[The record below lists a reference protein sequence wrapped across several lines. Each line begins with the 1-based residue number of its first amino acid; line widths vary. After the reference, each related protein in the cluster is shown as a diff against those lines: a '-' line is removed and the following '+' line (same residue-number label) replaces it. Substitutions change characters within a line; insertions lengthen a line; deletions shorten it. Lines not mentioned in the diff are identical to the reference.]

1 MLPEWD
7 QKYSVNNE
15 NLDAQHQKL
24 FKLAAKV
31 EEMSDRAIYQIE
43 LKKIIAD
50 FFHYIKF
57 HFDEEENYMQQI
69 NYPYIDQHKLMH
81 KKITNTMVKLIKE
94 VKTTNDLKEKLNTIV
109 SSWLIEHIIQHDV
122 MIEHWYKSTQDNNK
136 NSNNLKEENKTN
148 FFLYRCACEGKK
160 HKVSYDIH
168 LKIQYTKANF
178 KCKECANN
186 LTFYKDE
193 EILA

>member
-15 NLDAQHQKL
+15 ILDDQHQKL

-31 EEMSDRAIYQIE
+31 EEMSDRAIYQTE

-57 HFDEEENYMQQI
+57 HFNEEENYMQQI
-69 NYPYIDQHKLMH
+69 NYPYFKEHKQMH
-81 KKITNTMVKLIKE
+81 KNITNSMIKLIKE
-94 VKTTNDLKEKLNTIV
+94 VKTTNDLKEKLYTIV
-109 SSWLIEHIIQHDV
+109 SSWLIEHIIQHDI
-122 MIEHWYKSTQDNNK
+122 MIEQWHKSIQNSNK
-136 NSNNLKEENKTN
+136 NSNTLEKENKTN
-148 FFLYRCACEGKK
+148 FFLYHCTCEEKK

-168 LKIQYTKANF
+168 LKIQYSKINF
-178 KCKECANN
+178 KCKECSNN
-186 LTFYKDE
+186 LVLCKD
-193 EILA
+193 